1 MKCLSKWAFYISFL
15 ILVISITA
23 GCGTGKEAEI
33 KKSFE
38 KTLSMYPIKNL
49 EDLYDK
55 EGYRDDQF
63 DKNDK
68 GTWIVR
74 SSMSIQSNG
83 KDMNIKGM
91 VLYMNR
97 NTRTTNGYYYV
108 DVIEREDKGIHRD
121 NEKRYPVKMVDN
133 KIIPTKEIKDEKIK
147 KEIENFKFFVQYGDF
162 KDLSKYKDGD
172 ISYNPEVPSYS
183 AKYQLT
189 NDDYN
194 VKQLRK
200 RYNIPTNKAP
210 KLLLKGTGNLK
221 GSSIG
226 YKKIEFTFVE
236 KKGEALNIKGMVLKL
251 NRNTRSAKGF
261 YYVNAIKKDENG
273 RPLDNQIEYP
283 VKMIDNK
290 IIPTKDIK
298 DEKIKKEI
306 ENFKFFAQYG
316 NFKDLTKYKGG
327 DISYNPEAPIYSA
340 KYQLTNDDYN
350 VKQLRK
356 RYDIPTNKAPKLLL
370 KGSGNLDGSSVGYKK
385 IEFTFVEKKG
395 ENTYFT
401 ANLHFKPSN
410 DE

>member
-1 MKCLSKWAFYISFL
+1 MKRLNKLVLYISFL
-15 ILVISITA
+15 ILIISIVA

-55 EGYRDDQF
+55 EGYRDDEF

-68 GTWIVR
+68 GTWTI
-74 SSMSIQSNG
+74 SSEMAIQ
-83 KDMNIKGM
+83 
-91 VLYMNR
+91 
-97 NTRTTNGYYYV
+97 
-108 DVIEREDKGIHRD
+108 
-121 NEKRYPVKMVDN
+121 
-133 KIIPTKEIKDEKIK
+133 
-147 KEIENFKFFVQYGDF
+147 
-162 KDLSKYKDGD
+162 
-172 ISYNPEVPSYS
+172 
-183 AKYQLT
+183 
-189 NDDYN
+189 
-194 VKQLRK
+194 
-200 RYNIPTNKAP
+200 
-210 KLLLKGTGNLK
+210 
-221 GSSIG
+221 
-226 YKKIEFTFVE
+226 

-385 IEFTFVEKKG
+385 L
-395 ENTYFT
+395 
-401 ANLHFKPSN
+401 NLLS
-410 DE
+410 

>member
-1 MKCLSKWAFYISFL
+1 MMKRLNKLVLGINLLF
-15 ILVISITA
+15 LVISITA
-23 GCGTGKEAEI
+23 GCGMGKEAEI

-74 SSMSIQSNG
+74 SSMSIQPNG
-83 KDMNIKGM
+83 KDMNVKGM

-97 NTRTTNGYYYV
+97 NSRTTNGYYYV
-108 DVIEREDKGIHRD
+108 DVIKKDKGIHRD
-121 NEKRYPVKMVDN
+121 NEKKYPVKMVDN
-133 KIIPTKEIKDEKIK
+133 KIIPTKDIKDENIK
-147 KEIENFKFFVQYGDF
+147 KEIENFKFFAQYGSF

-200 RYNIPTNKAP
+200 RYDIPTNKAP

-221 GSSIG
+221 GSS
-226 YKKIEFTFVE
+226 
-236 KKGEALNIKGMVLKL
+236 
-251 NRNTRSAKGF
+251 
-261 YYVNAIKKDENG
+261 
-273 RPLDNQIEYP
+273 
-283 VKMIDNK
+283 
-290 IIPTKDIK
+290 
-298 DEKIKKEI
+298 
-306 ENFKFFAQYG
+306 
-316 NFKDLTKYKGG
+316 
-327 DISYNPEAPIYSA
+327 
-340 KYQLTNDDYN
+340 
-350 VKQLRK
+350 
-356 RYDIPTNKAPKLLL
+356 
-370 KGSGNLDGSSVGYKK
+370 VGYKD

-395 ENTYFT
+395 ENIYFSDG
-401 ANLHFKPSN
+401 LIFKPSE
-410 DE
+410 DK

>member
-1 MKCLSKWAFYISFL
+1 MMKRLNKLVLGIIFL
-15 ILVISITA
+15 FLVISITA
-23 GCGTGKEAEI
+23 GCGIGKEAEV

-133 KIIPTKEIKDEKIK
+133 KIIPTKEIKDKNIK
-147 KEIENFKFFVQYGDF
+147 KEIENFKFFVQYGNF

-183 AKYQLT
+183 AKYQ
-189 NDDYN
+189 
-194 VKQLRK
+194 V
-200 RYNIPTNKAP
+200 
-210 KLLLKGTGNLK
+210 
-221 GSSIG
+221 
-226 YKKIEFTFVE
+226 
-236 KKGEALNIKGMVLKL
+236 
-251 NRNTRSAKGF
+251 
-261 YYVNAIKKDENG
+261 
-273 RPLDNQIEYP
+273 
-283 VKMIDNK
+283 
-290 IIPTKDIK
+290 
-298 DEKIKKEI
+298 
-306 ENFKFFAQYG
+306 
-316 NFKDLTKYKGG
+316 
-327 DISYNPEAPIYSA
+327 
-340 KYQLTNDDYN
+340 TNDDYN

-370 KGSGNLDGSSVGYKK
+370 KGTGNLKGSSVGYKD

-395 ENTYFT
+395 ENIYFSDS
-401 ANLHFKPSN
+401 LHLEPSE
-410 DE
+410 DK

>member
-1 MKCLSKWAFYISFL
+1 MKRLNTLVLYISFL
-15 ILVISITA
+15 ILAISITA

-55 EGYRDDQF
+55 EGYRDDEF

-68 GTWIVR
+68 GTWTI
-74 SSMSIQSNG
+74 SSEMAIQ
-83 KDMNIKGM
+83 
-91 VLYMNR
+91 
-97 NTRTTNGYYYV
+97 
-108 DVIEREDKGIHRD
+108 
-121 NEKRYPVKMVDN
+121 
-133 KIIPTKEIKDEKIK
+133 
-147 KEIENFKFFVQYGDF
+147 
-162 KDLSKYKDGD
+162 
-172 ISYNPEVPSYS
+172 
-183 AKYQLT
+183 
-189 NDDYN
+189 
-194 VKQLRK
+194 
-200 RYNIPTNKAP
+200 
-210 KLLLKGTGNLK
+210 
-221 GSSIG
+221 
-226 YKKIEFTFVE
+226 

-251 NRNTRSAKGF
+251 NRNARSAKGF

-385 IEFTFVEKKG
+385 L
-395 ENTYFT
+395 
-401 ANLHFKPSN
+401 NLLS
-410 DE
+410 

>member
-1 MKCLSKWAFYISFL
+1 MIKRVNKLVLGISLLF
-15 ILVISITA
+15 LVISITA

-55 EGYRDDQF
+55 EGYRDDEF

-68 GTWIVR
+68 GTWIVN
-74 SSMSIQSNG
+74 SQMAIQNKG
-83 KDMNIKGM
+83 EALKVKGM

-97 NTRTTNGYYYV
+97 NTKTTKGFYYV
-108 DVIEREDKGIHRD
+108 NAVKKDEDGRPQDNKIE
-121 NEKRYPVKMVDN
+121 YPVKMVDN
-133 KIIPTKEIKDEKIK
+133 KIIPTKGIKDENIK
-147 KEIENFKFFVQYGDF
+147 KEIENFKFFAQYGNF
-162 KDLSKYKDGD
+162 KNLKNYKDGD

-236 KKGEALNIKGMVLKL
+236 KKGENIYFSDGLQ
-251 NRNTRSAKGF
+251 F
-261 YYVNAIKKDENG
+261 
-273 RPLDNQIEYP
+273 
-283 VKMIDNK
+283 
-290 IIPTKDIK
+290 
-298 DEKIKKEI
+298 
-306 ENFKFFAQYG
+306 
-316 NFKDLTKYKGG
+316 
-327 DISYNPEAPIYSA
+327 NPS
-340 KYQLTNDDYN
+340 DD
-350 VKQLRK
+350 K
-356 RYDIPTNKAPKLLL
+356 
-370 KGSGNLDGSSVGYKK
+370 
-385 IEFTFVEKKG
+385 
-395 ENTYFT
+395 
-401 ANLHFKPSN
+401 
-410 DE
+410 

>member
-1 MKCLSKWAFYISFL
+1 MKSIQEKESDEMIKRVNKLVLGISFL
-15 ILVISITA
+15 FLIISIVA

-147 KEIENFKFFVQYGDF
+147 KEIENFKFFVQYGNF

-236 KKGEALNIKGMVLKL
+236 KKGENIYF
-251 NRNTRSAKGF
+251 S
-261 YYVNAIKKDENG
+261 
-273 RPLDNQIEYP
+273 
-283 VKMIDNK
+283 
-290 IIPTKDIK
+290 
-298 DEKIKKEI
+298 
-306 ENFKFFAQYG
+306 
-316 NFKDLTKYKGG
+316 
-327 DISYNPEAPIYSA
+327 
-340 KYQLTNDDYN
+340 
-350 VKQLRK
+350 
-356 RYDIPTNKAPKLLL
+356 
-370 KGSGNLDGSSVGYKK
+370 DG
-385 IEFTFVEKKG
+385 
-395 ENTYFT
+395 
-401 ANLHFKPSN
+401 LHFNPSE
-410 DE
+410 DK